1 MIFIVFDYLVN
12 GEADVSKLKVK
23 FKDSQITVKS
33 KLSKDEQINA
43 RELEILNSKIIRG
56 IMKPTVEADKKISYL
71 SPGGI
76 RLEDYLKKGI
86 SKNDFFL
93 VIAQILEA
101 VKSIGRNSFN
111 VNNLILNMKFVFVN
125 EMTHEL
131 HFVYQPIYS
140 SAISS
145 DLASFLYDVAYSVT
159 LALNEDYKC
168 VNDFIAYLKGLQAV
182 SVINIEK
189 YLLDVYPQIYKQVK
203 RQKYGQSEYLG
214 SFKNGKDIYYDM
226 DKRKKPANDYDSTS
240 LLNESDINDEA
251 TSLLDEGDIDEPTS
265 LLDESNDEATSLL
278 IDDED
283 EATSV
288 LIDDDEATS
297 LLSEGAQ
304 ISYPYL
310 MRKSSFDRT
319 DINKPVFRIGK
330 ERSYV
335 DYFVADNNAVSRI
348 HADIITKNNCCF
360 VKDENSTNGTYVNGS
375 RINPN
380 EEVQIF
386 DGDIITFAND
396 EFEFHM

>member
-1 MIFIVFDYLVN
+1 M
-12 GEADVSKLKVK
+12 SKLKVK
-23 FKDSQITVKS
+23 FKNSQITVKS

-43 RELEILNSKIIRG
+43 REVEILNSKIIRG
-56 IMKPTVEADKKISYL
+56 IMKPTVEGEKKLSYL

-76 RLEDYLKKGI
+76 KLEAYLKKGI
-86 SKNDFFL
+86 TKNDFFL

-111 VNNLILNMKFVFVN
+111 INNLILNMKYVFVN

-140 SAISS
+140 SAISL

-168 VNDFIAYLKGLQAV
+168 VNNFIAYLKGLQAV

-226 DKRKKPANDYDSTS
+226 DKRRKPAPDYDDPTS
-240 LLNESDINDEA
+240 LLNEGD
-251 TSLLDEGDIDEPTS
+251 LDDPTS
-265 LLDESNDEATSLL
+265 LLDE
-278 IDDED
+278 
-283 EATSV
+283 
-288 LIDDDEATS
+288 DEATS
-297 LLSEGAQ
+297 LLSDDEPTSLLSEGPQ
-304 ISYPYL
+304 ITYPYL
-310 MRKSSFDRT
+310 IRKNSFDRT

-335 DYFVADNNAVSRI
+335 DYFVANNNAISRI
-348 HADIITKNNCCF
+348 HADIITRNNCYF
-360 VKDENSTNGTYVNGS
+360 VKDENSTNGTYVNGNRLS
-375 RINPN
+375 PK
-380 EEVQIF
+380 EEVQVF
-386 DGDIITFAND
+386 DGDIITFANE
-396 EFEFHM
+396 EFEFHI

>member
-1 MIFIVFDYLVN
+1 M
-12 GEADVSKLKVK
+12 SKLKVK

-56 IMKPTVEADKKISYL
+56 IMKPTVEGEKKLSYL

-76 RLEDYLKKGI
+76 RLEAYLKKGI
-86 SKNDFFL
+86 TKNDFFL

-111 VNNLILNMKFVFVN
+111 INNLILNMKYVFVN

-168 VNDFIAYLKGLQAV
+168 VNNFIAYLKGLQAV
-182 SVINIEK
+182 SVVNIEK

-226 DKRKKPANDYDSTS
+226 DKRRKPAPLDDGDSTS
-240 LLNESDINDEA
+240 LLSEKNDKDEA
-251 TSLLDEGDIDEPTS
+251 TSLLMDDNTDIPTSILEEYDNNEPTSLLVEDEDEATSLLVDDEPTS
-265 LLDESNDEATSLL
+265 LL
-278 IDDED
+278 
-283 EATSV
+283 
-288 LIDDDEATS
+288 
-297 LLSEGAQ
+297 SEGPQ
-304 ISYPYL
+304 ITYPYL
-310 MRKSSFDRT
+310 IRKSSFDRT

-335 DYFVADNNAVSRI
+335 DCFVANNNAVSRI
-348 HADIITKNNCCF
+348 HADIITRNNCYF
-360 VKDENSTNGTYVNGS
+360 VKDENSTNGTYVNGNRLS
-375 RINPN
+375 PN
-380 EEVQIF
+380 EEVQVF
-386 DGDIITFAND
+386 DGDIITFANE

>member
-1 MIFIVFDYLVN
+1 M
-12 GEADVSKLKVK
+12 SKLKVK
-23 FKDSQITVKS
+23 FKNSQIPVKS

-43 RELEILNSKIIRG
+43 REVEILNSKIIRG
-56 IMKPTVEADKKISYL
+56 IMKPTVEGEKKLSYL

-76 RLEDYLKKGI
+76 KLEAYLKKGI
-86 SKNDFFL
+86 TKNDFFL

-111 VNNLILNMKFVFVN
+111 INNLILNMKYVFVN

-145 DLASFLYDVAYSVT
+145 DLAPFLYDVAYSVT

-168 VNDFIAYLKGLQAV
+168 VNNFIAYLKGLQAV

-226 DKRKKPANDYDSTS
+226 DKRRKPTPLADYDSAS
-240 LLNESDINDEA
+240 LFSEKNDKDEA
-251 TSLLDEGDIDEPTS
+251 TSLLMEDVKDTPTSLLDDDNNEPTS
-265 LLDESNDEATSLL
+265 LLVEDEDEATSLL
-278 IDDED
+278 IDDEP
-283 EATSV
+283 
-288 LIDDDEATS
+288 TS
-297 LLSEGAQ
+297 LLSEGPQ
-304 ISYPYL
+304 ITYPYL
-310 MRKSSFDRT
+310 IRKSSFDRT

-335 DYFVADNNAVSRI
+335 DCFVANNNAVSRI
-348 HADIITKNNCCF
+348 HADIITRNNCYF
-360 VKDENSTNGTYVNGS
+360 VKDENSTNGTYVNGNRLS
-375 RINPN
+375 PN
-380 EEVQIF
+380 EEVQVF
-386 DGDIITFAND
+386 DGDIITFAN
-396 EFEFHM
+396 EKFEFHI

>member
-1 MIFIVFDYLVN
+1 M
-12 GEADVSKLKVK
+12 SKLKVK
-23 FKDSQITVKS
+23 FKNSQITVKS

-56 IMKPTVEADKKISYL
+56 IMKPTVEGEKKLSYL

-76 RLEDYLKKGI
+76 RLEAYLKKGI
-86 SKNDFFL
+86 TKNDFFL

-111 VNNLILNMKFVFVN
+111 INNLILNMKYVFVN

-168 VNDFIAYLKGLQAV
+168 VNNFIAYLKGLQAV

-226 DKRKKPANDYDSTS
+226 DKRRKPAPLDDGDSTS
-240 LLNESDINDEA
+240 LLSEKNDKDEA
-251 TSLLDEGDIDEPTS
+251 TSLLMDDNTDIPTSILEEYDNNEPTSLLVEDEDEATSLLVDDEPTS
-265 LLDESNDEATSLL
+265 LL
-278 IDDED
+278 
-283 EATSV
+283 
-288 LIDDDEATS
+288 
-297 LLSEGAQ
+297 SEGPQ
-304 ISYPYL
+304 ITYPYL
-310 MRKSSFDRT
+310 IRKSSFDRT

-335 DYFVADNNAVSRI
+335 DCFVANNNAVSRI
-348 HADIITKNNCCF
+348 HADIITRNNCYF
-360 VKDENSTNGTYVNGS
+360 VKDENSTNGTYVNGNRLS
-375 RINPN
+375 PN
-380 EEVQIF
+380 EEVQVF
-386 DGDIITFAND
+386 DGDIITFANE
-396 EFEFHM
+396 EFEFHI

>member
-1 MIFIVFDYLVN
+1 MI

-23 FKDSQITVKS
+23 FKNSQITVKS

-43 RELEILNSKIIRG
+43 REVEILNSKIIRG
-56 IMKPTVEADKKISYL
+56 IMKPTVEGEKKLSYL

-76 RLEDYLKKGI
+76 KLEAYLKKGI
-86 SKNDFFL
+86 TKNDFFL

-111 VNNLILNMKFVFVN
+111 INNLILNMKYVFVN

-140 SAISS
+140 SAISL

-168 VNDFIAYLKGLQAV
+168 VNNFIAYLKGLQAV

-226 DKRKKPANDYDSTS
+226 DKRRKPAPDYDDPTS
-240 LLNESDINDEA
+240 LLNEGDIDDP
-251 TSLLDEGDIDEPTS
+251 TSLLNEGDLDDPTS
-265 LLDESNDEATSLL
+265 LLDE
-278 IDDED
+278 
-283 EATSV
+283 
-288 LIDDDEATS
+288 DEATS
-297 LLSEGAQ
+297 LLSDDEPTSLLSEGPQ
-304 ISYPYL
+304 ITYPYL
-310 MRKSSFDRT
+310 IRKNSFDRT

-335 DYFVADNNAVSRI
+335 DYFVANNNAISRI
-348 HADIITKNNCCF
+348 HADIITRNNCYF
-360 VKDENSTNGTYVNGS
+360 VKDENSTNGTYVNGNRLS
-375 RINPN
+375 PK
-380 EEVQIF
+380 EEVQVF
-386 DGDIITFAND
+386 DGDIITFANE
-396 EFEFHM
+396 EFEFHI

>member
-1 MIFIVFDYLVN
+1 M
-12 GEADVSKLKVK
+12 SKLKVK
-23 FKDSQITVKS
+23 FKNSQITVKS

-43 RELEILNSKIIRG
+43 REVEILNSKIIRG
-56 IMKPTVEADKKISYL
+56 IMKPTVEGEKKLSYL

-76 RLEDYLKKGI
+76 KLEAYLKKGI
-86 SKNDFFL
+86 TKNDFFL

-111 VNNLILNMKFVFVN
+111 INNLILNMKYVFVN

-145 DLASFLYDVAYSVT
+145 DLAPFLYDVAYSVT

-168 VNDFIAYLKGLQAV
+168 VNNFIAYLKGLQAV

-226 DKRKKPANDYDSTS
+226 DKRRKPTPLADDDSTS
-240 LLNESDINDEA
+240 LLSEKNDKDEVTSLLMEDVKDTP
-251 TSLLDEGDIDEPTS
+251 TSLLDDDNNEPTS
-265 LLDESNDEATSLL
+265 LLVEDEDEATSLL
-278 IDDED
+278 IDDE
-283 EATSV
+283 
-288 LIDDDEATS
+288 ATS
-297 LLSEGAQ
+297 LLSERPQ
-304 ISYPYL
+304 ITYPYL
-310 MRKSSFDRT
+310 IRKNSFDRM

-335 DYFVADNNAVSRI
+335 DYFVANNNAVSRI
-348 HADIITKNNCCF
+348 HADIITKNNSFF
-360 VKDENSTNGTYVNGS
+360 VKDENSTNGTYVNGNRLS
-375 RINPN
+375 PN
-380 EEVQIF
+380 EEVQVF
-386 DGDIITFAND
+386 DGDIITFANE
-396 EFEFHM
+396 EFEFHI

>member
-1 MIFIVFDYLVN
+1 M
-12 GEADVSKLKVK
+12 SKLKVK

-56 IMKPTVEADKKISYL
+56 IMKPTVEGEKKLSYL

-76 RLEDYLKKGI
+76 RLEAYLKKGI
-86 SKNDFFL
+86 TKNDFFL

-111 VNNLILNMKFVFVN
+111 INNLILNMKYVFVN

-168 VNDFIAYLKGLQAV
+168 VNNFIAYLKGLQAV

-226 DKRKKPANDYDSTS
+226 DKRRKPAPDYDDPTS
-240 LLNESDINDEA
+240 LLNEGDLDDPTSLLNEGDLDDPTSLLNEGDLDDP
-251 TSLLDEGDIDEPTS
+251 TSLLDEGDVDEPTS
-265 LLDESNDEATSLL
+265 LL
-278 IDDED
+278 
-283 EATSV
+283 
-288 LIDDDEATS
+288 
-297 LLSEGAQ
+297 SEGPQ
-304 ISYPYL
+304 ITYPYL
-310 MRKSSFDRT
+310 IRKSSFDRT

-335 DYFVADNNAVSRI
+335 DCFVANNNAVSRI
-348 HADIITKNNCCF
+348 HADIITRNNCYF
-360 VKDENSTNGTYVNGS
+360 VKDENSTNGTYVNGNRLS
-375 RINPN
+375 PN
-380 EEVQIF
+380 EEVQVF
-386 DGDIITFAND
+386 DGDIITFANE

>member
-1 MIFIVFDYLVN
+1 M
-12 GEADVSKLKVK
+12 SKLKVK
-23 FKDSQITVKS
+23 FKNSQITVKS

-43 RELEILNSKIIRG
+43 REVEILNSKIIRG
-56 IMKPTVEADKKISYL
+56 IMKPTVEGEKKLSYL

-76 RLEDYLKKGI
+76 KLEAYLKKGI
-86 SKNDFFL
+86 TKNDFFL

-111 VNNLILNMKFVFVN
+111 INNLILNMKYVFVN

-145 DLASFLYDVAYSVT
+145 DLAPFLYDVAYSVT

-168 VNDFIAYLKGLQAV
+168 VNNFIAYLKGLQAV

-226 DKRKKPANDYDSTS
+226 DKRRKPTPLADYDSTS
-240 LLNESDINDEA
+240 LLSEKNDKDEA
-251 TSLLDEGDIDEPTS
+251 TSLLMEDVMDTPTSLLDDDNNEPTS
-265 LLDESNDEATSLL
+265 LLVDDEDEATSLL
-278 IDDED
+278 IDDEP
-283 EATSV
+283 
-288 LIDDDEATS
+288 TS
-297 LLSEGAQ
+297 LLSEGPQ
-304 ISYPYL
+304 ITYPYL
-310 MRKSSFDRT
+310 IRKNSFDRT

-348 HADIITKNNCCF
+348 HADIITKNNSFF
-360 VKDENSTNGTYVNGS
+360 VKDENSTNGTYVNGNRLS
-375 RINPN
+375 PK
-380 EEVQIF
+380 EEVQVF
-386 DGDIITFAND
+386 DGDIITFANE
-396 EFEFHM
+396 EFEFHI

>member
-1 MIFIVFDYLVN
+1 M
-12 GEADVSKLKVK
+12 SKLKVK
-23 FKDSQITVKS
+23 FKNSQITVKS

-43 RELEILNSKIIRG
+43 REVEILNSKIIRG
-56 IMKPTVEADKKISYL
+56 IMKPTVEGEKKLSYL

-76 RLEDYLKKGI
+76 KLEAYLKKGI
-86 SKNDFFL
+86 TKNDFFL

-111 VNNLILNMKFVFVN
+111 INNLILNMKYVFVN

-226 DKRKKPANDYDSTS
+226 DKRRKPTPLADYDSTS
-240 LLNESDINDEA
+240 LLSEKNDKDEA
-251 TSLLDEGDIDEPTS
+251 TSLLMEDVKDTPTSLLDDDNNEPTS
-265 LLDESNDEATSLL
+265 LLVDDEDEATSLL
-278 IDDED
+278 IDDEP
-283 EATSV
+283 
-288 LIDDDEATS
+288 TS
-297 LLSEGAQ
+297 LLSEGPQ
-304 ISYPYL
+304 ITYPYL
-310 MRKSSFDRT
+310 IRKNSFDRM

-335 DYFVADNNAVSRI
+335 DCFVANNNAISRI
-348 HADIITKNNCCF
+348 HADIITKNNSFF
-360 VKDENSTNGTYVNGS
+360 VKDENSTNGTYVNGNRLS
-375 RINPN
+375 PN
-380 EEVQIF
+380 EEVQVF
-386 DGDIITFAND
+386 DGDIITFANE
-396 EFEFHM
+396 EFEFHI

>member
-1 MIFIVFDYLVN
+1 M
-12 GEADVSKLKVK
+12 SKLKVK

-56 IMKPTVEADKKISYL
+56 IMKPTVEGEKKLSYL

-76 RLEDYLKKGI
+76 RLEAYLKKGI
-86 SKNDFFL
+86 TKNDFFL

-111 VNNLILNMKFVFVN
+111 INNLILNMKYVFVN

-168 VNDFIAYLKGLQAV
+168 VNNFIAYLKGLQAV

-226 DKRKKPANDYDSTS
+226 DKRRKPAPLDDGDSTS
-240 LLNESDINDEA
+240 LLSEKNDK
-251 TSLLDEGDIDEPTS
+251 
-265 LLDESNDEATSLL
+265 DEATSLL
-278 IDDED
+278 IDDNTDTPTSILEEYDNNEPTSLLVEDED
-283 EATSV
+283 EATSLLV
-288 LIDDDEATS
+288 DDEATS
-297 LLSEGAQ
+297 LLSEGPQ
-304 ISYPYL
+304 ITYPYL
-310 MRKSSFDRT
+310 IRKSSFDRT

-335 DYFVADNNAVSRI
+335 DCFVANNNAVSRI
-348 HADIITKNNCCF
+348 HADIITRNNCYF
-360 VKDENSTNGTYVNGS
+360 VKDENSTNGTYVNGNRLS
-375 RINPN
+375 PN
-380 EEVQIF
+380 EEVQVF
-386 DGDIITFAND
+386 DGDIITFANE

>member
-1 MIFIVFDYLVN
+1 M
-12 GEADVSKLKVK
+12 SKLKVK

-56 IMKPTVEADKKISYL
+56 IMKPTVEGEKKLSYL

-76 RLEDYLKKGI
+76 RLEAYLKKGI
-86 SKNDFFL
+86 TKNDFFL

-111 VNNLILNMKFVFVN
+111 INNLILNMKYVFVN

-168 VNDFIAYLKGLQAV
+168 VNNFIAYLKGLQAV

-226 DKRKKPANDYDSTS
+226 DKRRKPAPLDDGDSTS
-240 LLNESDINDEA
+240 LLSEKNDKDEA
-251 TSLLDEGDIDEPTS
+251 TSLLMDDNTDIPTSILEEYDNNEPTS
-265 LLDESNDEATSLL
+265 LLVEDEDEATSLL
-278 IDDED
+278 VDDEP
-283 EATSV
+283 TF
-288 LIDDDEATS
+288 
-297 LLSEGAQ
+297 LLSEGPQ
-304 ISYPYL
+304 ITYPYL
-310 MRKSSFDRT
+310 IRKSSFDRT

-335 DYFVADNNAVSRI
+335 DCFVANNNAVSRI
-348 HADIITKNNCCF
+348 HADIITRNNCYF
-360 VKDENSTNGTYVNGS
+360 VKDENSTNGTYVNGNRLS
-375 RINPN
+375 PN
-380 EEVQIF
+380 EEVQVF
-386 DGDIITFAND
+386 DGDIITFANE
-396 EFEFHM
+396 EFEFHI

>member
-1 MIFIVFDYLVN
+1 M
-12 GEADVSKLKVK
+12 SKLKVK

-56 IMKPTVEADKKISYL
+56 IMKPTVEGEKKLSYL

-76 RLEDYLKKGI
+76 RLEAYLKKGI
-86 SKNDFFL
+86 TKNDFFL

-111 VNNLILNMKFVFVN
+111 INNLILNMKYVFVN

-168 VNDFIAYLKGLQAV
+168 VNNFIAYLKGLQAV

-226 DKRKKPANDYDSTS
+226 DKRRKPAPLDDGDSTS
-240 LLNESDINDEA
+240 LLSEKNDKDEA
-251 TSLLDEGDIDEPTS
+251 TSLLMDDNTDIPTSILEEYDNNEPTSLLVEDEDEATSLLVDDEPTS
-265 LLDESNDEATSLL
+265 LL
-278 IDDED
+278 
-283 EATSV
+283 
-288 LIDDDEATS
+288 
-297 LLSEGAQ
+297 SEGPQ
-304 ISYPYL
+304 ITYPYL
-310 MRKSSFDRT
+310 IRKSSFDRT

-335 DYFVADNNAVSRI
+335 DCFVANNNAVSRI
-348 HADIITKNNCCF
+348 HADIITRNNCYF
-360 VKDENSTNGTYVNGS
+360 VKDENSTNGTYVNS
-375 RINPN
+375 NRLSPN
-380 EEVQIF
+380 EEVQVF
-386 DGDIITFAND
+386 DGDIITFANE

>member
-1 MIFIVFDYLVN
+1 M
-12 GEADVSKLKVK
+12 SKLKVK
-23 FKDSQITVKS
+23 FKNSQITVKS

-43 RELEILNSKIIRG
+43 REVEILNSKIIRG
-56 IMKPTVEADKKISYL
+56 IMKPTVEGEKKLSYL

-76 RLEDYLKKGI
+76 KLEAYLKKGI
-86 SKNDFFL
+86 TKNDFFL

-111 VNNLILNMKFVFVN
+111 INNLILNMKYVFVN

-145 DLASFLYDVAYSVT
+145 DLAPFLYDVAYSVT

-168 VNDFIAYLKGLQAV
+168 VNNFIAYLKGLQAV

-226 DKRKKPANDYDSTS
+226 DKRRKPTPLADDDSTS
-240 LLNESDINDEA
+240 LLSEKNDKDEA
-251 TSLLDEGDIDEPTS
+251 TALLVEDD
-265 LLDESNDEATSLL
+265 DEATSLL
-278 IDDED
+278 IDDE
-283 EATSV
+283 ATSL
-288 LIDDDEATS
+288 LIDDEATS
-297 LLSEGAQ
+297 LLSDDEPTSLLSEGPQ
-304 ISYPYL
+304 ITYPYL
-310 MRKSSFDRT
+310 IRKSSFDRT

-335 DYFVADNNAVSRI
+335 DCFVANNNAISRI
-348 HADIITKNNCCF
+348 HADIITKNNSFF
-360 VKDENSTNGTYVNGS
+360 VKDENSTNGTYVNGNRLS
-375 RINPN
+375 PN
-380 EEVQIF
+380 EEVQVF
-386 DGDIITFAND
+386 DGDIITFANE
-396 EFEFHM
+396 EFEFHI

>member
-1 MIFIVFDYLVN
+1 M
-12 GEADVSKLKVK
+12 SKLKVK
-23 FKDSQITVKS
+23 FKNSQITVKS

-43 RELEILNSKIIRG
+43 REVEILNSKIIRG
-56 IMKPTVEADKKISYL
+56 IMKPTVEGEKKLSYL

-76 RLEDYLKKGI
+76 KLEAYLKKGI
-86 SKNDFFL
+86 TKNDFFL

-111 VNNLILNMKFVFVN
+111 INNLILNMKYVFVN

-145 DLASFLYDVAYSVT
+145 DLAPFLYDVAYSVT

-168 VNDFIAYLKGLQAV
+168 VNNFIAYLKGLQAV

-226 DKRKKPANDYDSTS
+226 DKRRKPTPLADYDSTS
-240 LLNESDINDEA
+240 LLFEKNDKDEA
-251 TSLLDEGDIDEPTS
+251 TSLLMEDVKDTPTSLLDDDNNEPTS
-265 LLDESNDEATSLL
+265 LLVDDEDEATSLL
-278 IDDED
+278 I
-283 EATSV
+283 
-288 LIDDDEATS
+288 DDEATS

-310 MRKSSFDRT
+310 IRKNSFDRM

-335 DYFVADNNAVSRI
+335 DCFVANNNAVSRI
-348 HADIITKNNCCF
+348 HADIITKNNSFF
-360 VKDENSTNGTYVNGS
+360 VKDENSTNGTYVNGNRLS
-375 RINPN
+375 PN
-380 EEVQIF
+380 EEVQVF
-386 DGDIITFAND
+386 DGDIITFANE
-396 EFEFHM
+396 EFEFHI

>member
-1 MIFIVFDYLVN
+1 M
-12 GEADVSKLKVK
+12 SKLKVK

-56 IMKPTVEADKKISYL
+56 IMKPTVEGEKKLSYL

-76 RLEDYLKKGI
+76 KLEAYLKKGI
-86 SKNDFFL
+86 TKNDFFL

-111 VNNLILNMKFVFVN
+111 INNLILNMKYVFVN

-145 DLASFLYDVAYSVT
+145 DLAPFLYDVAYSVT

-168 VNDFIAYLKGLQAV
+168 VNNFIAYLKGLQAV

-226 DKRKKPANDYDSTS
+226 DKRRKPTPLADYDSAS
-240 LLNESDINDEA
+240 LFSEKKDKDEA
-251 TSLLDEGDIDEPTS
+251 TSLLMEDVKDTPTSLLDDDNNEPTS
-265 LLDESNDEATSLL
+265 LLVEDEDEATSLL
-278 IDDED
+278 IDDE
-283 EATSV
+283 
-288 LIDDDEATS
+288 ATS
-297 LLSEGAQ
+297 LLSEGPQ
-304 ISYPYL
+304 ITYPYL
-310 MRKSSFDRT
+310 IRKSSFDRT

-335 DYFVADNNAVSRI
+335 DCFVANNNAVSRI
-348 HADIITKNNCCF
+348 HADIITRNNCYF
-360 VKDENSTNGTYVNGS
+360 VKDENSTNGTYVNGNRLS
-375 RINPN
+375 PN
-380 EEVQIF
+380 EEVQVF
-386 DGDIITFAND
+386 DGDIITFANE

>member
-1 MIFIVFDYLVN
+1 M
-12 GEADVSKLKVK
+12 SKLKVK
-23 FKDSQITVKS
+23 FKNSQITVKS

-43 RELEILNSKIIRG
+43 REVEILNSKIIRG
-56 IMKPTVEADKKISYL
+56 IMKPTVEGEKKLSYL

-76 RLEDYLKKGI
+76 KLEAYLKKGI
-86 SKNDFFL
+86 TKNDFFL

-111 VNNLILNMKFVFVN
+111 INNLILNMKYVFVN

-140 SAISS
+140 SAISL

-168 VNDFIAYLKGLQAV
+168 VNNFIAYLKGLQAV

-214 SFKNGKDIYYDM
+214 SFKNGKDIYYDI
-226 DKRKKPANDYDSTS
+226 DKRRKPTPLADYDSAS
-240 LLNESDINDEA
+240 LFSEKNDKDEA
-251 TSLLDEGDIDEPTS
+251 TSLLMEDVKDTPTSLLDDDNNEPTS
-265 LLDESNDEATSLL
+265 LLVEDEDEATSLL
-278 IDDED
+278 IDDEP
-283 EATSV
+283 
-288 LIDDDEATS
+288 TS
-297 LLSEGAQ
+297 LLSEGPQ
-304 ISYPYL
+304 ITYPYL
-310 MRKSSFDRT
+310 IRKSSFDRT

-335 DYFVADNNAVSRI
+335 DCFVANNNAVSRI
-348 HADIITKNNCCF
+348 HADIITRNNCYF
-360 VKDENSTNGTYVNGS
+360 VKDENSTNGTYVNGNRLS
-375 RINPN
+375 PN
-380 EEVQIF
+380 EEVQVF
-386 DGDIITFAND
+386 DGDIITFANE
-396 EFEFHM
+396 EFEFHI

>member
-1 MIFIVFDYLVN
+1 M
-12 GEADVSKLKVK
+12 SKLKVK
-23 FKDSQITVKS
+23 FKNSQITVKS

-43 RELEILNSKIIRG
+43 REVEILNSKIIRG
-56 IMKPTVEADKKISYL
+56 IMKPTVEGEKKLSYL

-76 RLEDYLKKGI
+76 KLEAYLKKGI
-86 SKNDFFL
+86 TKNDFFL

-111 VNNLILNMKFVFVN
+111 INNLILNMKYVFVN

-145 DLASFLYDVAYSVT
+145 DLAPFLYDVAYSVT

-168 VNDFIAYLKGLQAV
+168 VNNFIAYLKGLQAV

-226 DKRKKPANDYDSTS
+226 DKRRKPTPLADYDSAS
-240 LLNESDINDEA
+240 LFSEKNDKDEA
-251 TSLLDEGDIDEPTS
+251 TSLLMEDVKDTPTSLLDDDNNEPTS
-265 LLDESNDEATSLL
+265 LLVEDEDEATSLL
-278 IDDED
+278 IYDEP
-283 EATSV
+283 
-288 LIDDDEATS
+288 TS
-297 LLSEGAQ
+297 LLSEGPQ
-304 ISYPYL
+304 ITYPYL
-310 MRKSSFDRT
+310 IRKNSFDRM

-335 DYFVADNNAVSRI
+335 DYFVANNNAVSRI
-348 HADIITKNNCCF
+348 HADIITKNNSFF
-360 VKDENSTNGTYVNGS
+360 VKDENSTNGTYVNGNRLS
-375 RINPN
+375 PN
-380 EEVQIF
+380 EEVQVF
-386 DGDIITFAND
+386 DGDIITFANE
-396 EFEFHM
+396 EFEFHI

>member
-1 MIFIVFDYLVN
+1 M
-12 GEADVSKLKVK
+12 SKLKVK

-56 IMKPTVEADKKISYL
+56 IMKPTVEGEKKLSYL

-76 RLEDYLKKGI
+76 KLEAYLKKGI
-86 SKNDFFL
+86 TKNDFFL

-111 VNNLILNMKFVFVN
+111 INNLILNMKYVFVN

-145 DLASFLYDVAYSVT
+145 DLAPFLYDVAYSVT

-168 VNDFIAYLKGLQAV
+168 VNNFIAYLKGLQAV

-226 DKRKKPANDYDSTS
+226 DKRRKPTPLADYDSAS
-240 LLNESDINDEA
+240 LFSEKNDKDEA
-251 TSLLDEGDIDEPTS
+251 TSLLMEDVKDTPTSLLDDDNNEPTS
-265 LLDESNDEATSLL
+265 LLVEDEDEATSLL
-278 IDDED
+278 IDDE
-283 EATSV
+283 
-288 LIDDDEATS
+288 ATS
-297 LLSEGAQ
+297 LLSEGPQ
-304 ISYPYL
+304 ITYPYL
-310 MRKSSFDRT
+310 IRKNSFDRM

-335 DYFVADNNAVSRI
+335 DYFVANNNAVSRI
-348 HADIITKNNCCF
+348 HADIITKNNSFF
-360 VKDENSTNGTYVNGS
+360 VKDENSTNGTYVNGNRLS
-375 RINPN
+375 PN
-380 EEVQIF
+380 EEVQVF
-386 DGDIITFAND
+386 DGDIITFANE
-396 EFEFHM
+396 EFEFHI

>member
-1 MIFIVFDYLVN
+1 M
-12 GEADVSKLKVK
+12 SKLKVK

-56 IMKPTVEADKKISYL
+56 IMKPTVEGEKKLSYL

-76 RLEDYLKKGI
+76 RLEAYLKKGI
-86 SKNDFFL
+86 TKNDFFL

-111 VNNLILNMKFVFVN
+111 INNLILNMKYVFVN

-168 VNDFIAYLKGLQAV
+168 VNNFIAYLKGLQAV

-226 DKRKKPANDYDSTS
+226 DKRRKPAPDYDDPTS
-240 LLNESDINDEA
+240 LLNEGDIDDPTSLLNEGDLDDPTSLLNEGDLDDP
-251 TSLLDEGDIDEPTS
+251 TSLLDDGDIDEPTS
-265 LLDESNDEATSLL
+265 LL
-278 IDDED
+278 
-283 EATSV
+283 
-288 LIDDDEATS
+288 
-297 LLSEGAQ
+297 SEGPQ
-304 ISYPYL
+304 ITYPYL
-310 MRKSSFDRT
+310 IRKSSFDRT

-335 DYFVADNNAVSRI
+335 DCFVANNNAVSRI
-348 HADIITKNNCCF
+348 HADIITRNNCYF
-360 VKDENSTNGTYVNGS
+360 VKDENSTNGTYVNGNRLS
-375 RINPN
+375 PN
-380 EEVQIF
+380 EEVQVF
-386 DGDIITFAND
+386 DGDIITFANE

>member
-1 MIFIVFDYLVN
+1 M
-12 GEADVSKLKVK
+12 SKLKVK
-23 FKDSQITVKS
+23 FKNSQITVKS

-43 RELEILNSKIIRG
+43 REVEILNSKIIRG
-56 IMKPTVEADKKISYL
+56 IMKPTVEGEKKLSYL

-76 RLEDYLKKGI
+76 KLEAYLKKGI
-86 SKNDFFL
+86 TKNDFFL

-111 VNNLILNMKFVFVN
+111 INNLILNMKYVFVN

-140 SAISS
+140 SAISL

-168 VNDFIAYLKGLQAV
+168 VNNFIAYLKGLQAV

-226 DKRKKPANDYDSTS
+226 DKRRKPTPLADYDSTS
-240 LLNESDINDEA
+240 LLSEKNDKDEVTSLLMEDVKDTP
-251 TSLLDEGDIDEPTS
+251 TSLLDDDNNEPTS
-265 LLDESNDEATSLL
+265 LLVEDEDEATSLL
-278 IDDED
+278 IDDE
-283 EATSV
+283 
-288 LIDDDEATS
+288 ATS
-297 LLSEGAQ
+297 LLSEGPQ
-304 ISYPYL
+304 ITYPYL
-310 MRKSSFDRT
+310 IRKNSFDRM

-335 DYFVADNNAVSRI
+335 DYFVANNNAISRI
-348 HADIITKNNCCF
+348 HADIITKNNYFF
-360 VKDENSTNGTYVNGS
+360 VKDENSTNGTYVNGNRLS
-375 RINPN
+375 PN
-380 EEVQIF
+380 EEVQVF
-386 DGDIITFAND
+386 DGDIITFANE
-396 EFEFHM
+396 EFEFHI

>member
-1 MIFIVFDYLVN
+1 M
-12 GEADVSKLKVK
+12 SKLKVK
-23 FKDSQITVKS
+23 FKNSQITVKS

-56 IMKPTVEADKKISYL
+56 IMKPTVEGEKKLSYL

-76 RLEDYLKKGI
+76 KLEAYLKKGI
-86 SKNDFFL
+86 TKNDFFL

-111 VNNLILNMKFVFVN
+111 INNLILNMKYVFVN

-168 VNDFIAYLKGLQAV
+168 VNNFIAYLKGLQTV

-226 DKRKKPANDYDSTS
+226 DKRRKPTPLADYDSAS
-240 LLNESDINDEA
+240 LFSEKNDKDEA
-251 TSLLDEGDIDEPTS
+251 TSLLMEDVMDTPTSLLDDDNNEPTS
-265 LLDESNDEATSLL
+265 LLVEDEDEATSLL
-278 IDDED
+278 IDDE
-283 EATSV
+283 
-288 LIDDDEATS
+288 ATS
-297 LLSEGAQ
+297 LLSEGPQ
-304 ISYPYL
+304 ITYPYL
-310 MRKSSFDRT
+310 IRKNSFDRM

-335 DYFVADNNAVSRI
+335 DYFVANNNAVSRI
-348 HADIITKNNCCF
+348 HADIITKNNSFF
-360 VKDENSTNGTYVNGS
+360 VKDENSTNGTYVNGNRLS
-375 RINPN
+375 PN
-380 EEVQIF
+380 EEVQVF
-386 DGDIITFAND
+386 DGDIITFANE
-396 EFEFHM
+396 EFEFHI

>member
-1 MIFIVFDYLVN
+1 M
-12 GEADVSKLKVK
+12 SKLKVK
-23 FKDSQITVKS
+23 FKNSQITVKS

-43 RELEILNSKIIRG
+43 REVEILNSKIIRG
-56 IMKPTVEADKKISYL
+56 IMKPTVEGEKKLSYL

-76 RLEDYLKKGI
+76 KLEAYLKKGI
-86 SKNDFFL
+86 TKNDFFL

-111 VNNLILNMKFVFVN
+111 INNLILNMKYVFVN

-145 DLASFLYDVAYSVT
+145 DLAPFLYDVAYSVT

-168 VNDFIAYLKGLQAV
+168 VNNFIAYLKGLQAV

-226 DKRKKPANDYDSTS
+226 DKRRKPAPDYDDPTS
-240 LLNESDINDEA
+240 LLNEGDLDDP
-251 TSLLDEGDIDEPTS
+251 TSLLNEGDLDDPTS
-265 LLDESNDEATSLL
+265 LLDEDEATSLL
-278 IDDED
+278 IDDE
-283 EATSV
+283 
-288 LIDDDEATS
+288 ATS
-297 LLSEGAQ
+297 LLSEGPQ
-304 ISYPYL
+304 ITYPYL
-310 MRKSSFDRT
+310 IRKSSFDRT

-335 DYFVADNNAVSRI
+335 DCFVANNNAISRI
-348 HADIITKNNCCF
+348 HADIITKNNSFF
-360 VKDENSTNGTYVNGS
+360 VKDENSTNGTYVNGNRLS
-375 RINPN
+375 PK
-380 EEVQIF
+380 EEVQVF
-386 DGDIITFAND
+386 DGDIITFANE
-396 EFEFHM
+396 EFEFHI

>member
-1 MIFIVFDYLVN
+1 M
-12 GEADVSKLKVK
+12 SKLKVK

-56 IMKPTVEADKKISYL
+56 IMKPTVEGEKKLSYL

-76 RLEDYLKKGI
+76 RLEAYLKKGI
-86 SKNDFFL
+86 TKNDFFL

-111 VNNLILNMKFVFVN
+111 INNLILNMKYVFVN

-168 VNDFIAYLKGLQAV
+168 VNNFIAYLKGLQAV

-226 DKRKKPANDYDSTS
+226 DKRRKPAPLDDGDSTS
-240 LLNESDINDEA
+240 LLSEKNDKDEA
-251 TSLLDEGDIDEPTS
+251 TSLLMDDNTDIPTSILEEYDNNEPTSLLVEDEDEATSLLVDDEPTS
-265 LLDESNDEATSLL
+265 LL
-278 IDDED
+278 
-283 EATSV
+283 
-288 LIDDDEATS
+288 
-297 LLSEGAQ
+297 SEGPQ
-304 ISYPYL
+304 ITYPYL
-310 MRKSSFDRT
+310 IRKSSFDRT

-335 DYFVADNNAVSRI
+335 DCFVANNNAVSRI
-348 HADIITKNNCCF
+348 HADIITRNNCYF
-360 VKDENSTNGTYVNGS
+360 VKDENSTNGTYVNGNRLS
-375 RINPN
+375 PN
-380 EEVQIF
+380 EEVQVF
-386 DGDIITFAND
+386 DGDIITFANE

>member
-1 MIFIVFDYLVN
+1 M
-12 GEADVSKLKVK
+12 SKLKVK
-23 FKDSQITVKS
+23 FKDSKITVKS

-56 IMKPTVEADKKISYL
+56 IMKPTVEGEKKLSYL

-76 RLEDYLKKGI
+76 RLEAYLKKGI
-86 SKNDFFL
+86 TKNDFFL

-111 VNNLILNMKFVFVN
+111 INNLILNMKYVFVN

-168 VNDFIAYLKGLQAV
+168 VNNFIAYLKGLQAV

-226 DKRKKPANDYDSTS
+226 DKRRKPAPLDDGDSTS
-240 LLNESDINDEA
+240 LLSEKNDKDEA
-251 TSLLDEGDIDEPTS
+251 TSLLMDDNTDTPTSILEEYDNNEPTSLLVEDEDEATSLLVDDEPTS
-265 LLDESNDEATSLL
+265 LL
-278 IDDED
+278 
-283 EATSV
+283 
-288 LIDDDEATS
+288 
-297 LLSEGAQ
+297 SEGPQ
-304 ISYPYL
+304 ITYPYL
-310 MRKSSFDRT
+310 IRKSSFDRT

-335 DYFVADNNAVSRI
+335 DCFVANNNAVSRI
-348 HADIITKNNCCF
+348 HADIITRNNCYF
-360 VKDENSTNGTYVNGS
+360 VKDENSTNGTYVNGNRLS
-375 RINPN
+375 PN
-380 EEVQIF
+380 EEVQVF
-386 DGDIITFAND
+386 DGDIITFANE

>member
-1 MIFIVFDYLVN
+1 M
-12 GEADVSKLKVK
+12 SKLKVK
-23 FKDSQITVKS
+23 FKNSQITVKS

-43 RELEILNSKIIRG
+43 REVEILNSKIIRG
-56 IMKPTVEADKKISYL
+56 IMKPTVEGEKKLSYL

-76 RLEDYLKKGI
+76 KLEAYLKKGI
-86 SKNDFFL
+86 TKNDFFL

-111 VNNLILNMKFVFVN
+111 INNLILNMKYVFVN

-145 DLASFLYDVAYSVT
+145 DLAPFLYDVAYSVT

-168 VNDFIAYLKGLQAV
+168 VNNFIAYLKGLQAV

-226 DKRKKPANDYDSTS
+226 DKRRKPAPDYDDPTSLFEGDLDDPTS
-240 LLNESDINDEA
+240 LLNEGD
-251 TSLLDEGDIDEPTS
+251 LDDPTS
-265 LLDESNDEATSLL
+265 LLDEDEATSLL
-278 IDDED
+278 IDDEP
-283 EATSV
+283 
-288 LIDDDEATS
+288 TS
-297 LLSEGAQ
+297 LLSEGPQ
-304 ISYPYL
+304 ITYPYL
-310 MRKSSFDRT
+310 IRKNSFDRM

-335 DYFVADNNAVSRI
+335 DYFVANNNAISRI
-348 HADIITKNNCCF
+348 HADIITKNNSFF
-360 VKDENSTNGTYVNGS
+360 VKDENSTNGTYVNGN
-375 RINPN
+375 RLTPN
-380 EEVQIF
+380 EEVQVF
-386 DGDIITFAND
+386 DGDIITFANE
-396 EFEFHM
+396 EFEFHI

>member
-1 MIFIVFDYLVN
+1 M
-12 GEADVSKLKVK
+12 SKLKVK
-23 FKDSQITVKS
+23 FKNSQITVKS

-43 RELEILNSKIIRG
+43 REVEILNSKIIRG
-56 IMKPTVEADKKISYL
+56 IMKPTVEGEKKLSYL

-76 RLEDYLKKGI
+76 KLEAYLKKGI
-86 SKNDFFL
+86 TKNDFFL

-111 VNNLILNMKFVFVN
+111 INNLILNMKYVFVN

-145 DLASFLYDVAYSVT
+145 DLAPFLYDVAYSVT

-168 VNDFIAYLKGLQAV
+168 VNNFIAYLKGLQAV

-226 DKRKKPANDYDSTS
+226 DKRRKPDPDYDDPTSLLEGDLDDPTS
-240 LLNESDINDEA
+240 LLNEGD
-251 TSLLDEGDIDEPTS
+251 LDDPTS
-265 LLDESNDEATSLL
+265 LLDE
-278 IDDED
+278 
-283 EATSV
+283 
-288 LIDDDEATS
+288 DEATS
-297 LLSEGAQ
+297 LLSDDEPTSLLSEGPQ
-304 ISYPYL
+304 ITYPYL
-310 MRKSSFDRT
+310 IRKSSFDRT

-335 DYFVADNNAVSRI
+335 DCFVANNNAISRI
-348 HADIITKNNCCF
+348 HADIITKNNSFF
-360 VKDENSTNGTYVNGS
+360 VKDENSTNGTYVNGNRLS
-375 RINPN
+375 PN
-380 EEVQIF
+380 EEVQVF
-386 DGDIITFAND
+386 DGDIITFANE
-396 EFEFHM
+396 EFEFHI

>member
-1 MIFIVFDYLVN
+1 M
-12 GEADVSKLKVK
+12 SKLKVK
-23 FKDSQITVKS
+23 FKNSQITVKS

-43 RELEILNSKIIRG
+43 REVEILNSKIIRG
-56 IMKPTVEADKKISYL
+56 IMKPTVEGEKKLSYL

-76 RLEDYLKKGI
+76 KLEAYLKKGI
-86 SKNDFFL
+86 TKNDFFL

-111 VNNLILNMKFVFVN
+111 INNLILNMKYVFVN

-145 DLASFLYDVAYSVT
+145 DLAPFLYDVAYSVT

-168 VNDFIAYLKGLQAV
+168 VNNFIAYLKGLQAV

-226 DKRKKPANDYDSTS
+226 DKRRKPTPLADDDSTS
-240 LLNESDINDEA
+240 LLSEKNDKDEVTSLLMEDVKDTP
-251 TSLLDEGDIDEPTS
+251 TSLLDDDNNEPTS
-265 LLDESNDEATSLL
+265 LLVEDEDEATSLL
-278 IDDED
+278 IDDE
-283 EATSV
+283 
-288 LIDDDEATS
+288 ATS
-297 LLSEGAQ
+297 LLSEGPQ
-304 ISYPYL
+304 ITYPYL
-310 MRKSSFDRT
+310 IRKNSFDRM

-335 DYFVADNNAVSRI
+335 DYFVANNNAVSRI
-348 HADIITKNNCCF
+348 HADIITKNNSFF
-360 VKDENSTNGTYVNGS
+360 VKDENSTNGTYVNGNRLS
-375 RINPN
+375 PN
-380 EEVQIF
+380 EEVQVF
-386 DGDIITFAND
+386 DGDIITFANE
-396 EFEFHM
+396 EFEFHI

>member
-1 MIFIVFDYLVN
+1 M
-12 GEADVSKLKVK
+12 SKLKVK
-23 FKDSQITVKS
+23 FKNSQITVKS

-43 RELEILNSKIIRG
+43 REVEILNSKIIRG
-56 IMKPTVEADKKISYL
+56 IMKPTVEGEKKLSYL

-76 RLEDYLKKGI
+76 KLEAYLKKGI
-86 SKNDFFL
+86 TKNDFFL

-111 VNNLILNMKFVFVN
+111 INNLILNMKYVFVN

-145 DLASFLYDVAYSVT
+145 DLAPFLYDVAYSVT

-168 VNDFIAYLKGLQAV
+168 VNNFIAYLKGLQAV

-226 DKRKKPANDYDSTS
+226 DKRRKPTPLADYDSAS
-240 LLNESDINDEA
+240 LFSEKNDKDEA
-251 TSLLDEGDIDEPTS
+251 TSLLMEDVKDTPTSLLDDDNNEPTS
-265 LLDESNDEATSLL
+265 LLVEDEDEATSLL
-278 IDDED
+278 IDDE
-283 EATSV
+283 
-288 LIDDDEATS
+288 ATS
-297 LLSEGAQ
+297 LLSEGPQ
-304 ISYPYL
+304 ITYPYL
-310 MRKSSFDRT
+310 IRKNSFDRM

-335 DYFVADNNAVSRI
+335 DYFVANNNAVSRI
-348 HADIITKNNCCF
+348 HADIITKNNSFF
-360 VKDENSTNGTYVNGS
+360 VKDENSTNGTYVNGNRLS
-375 RINPN
+375 PN
-380 EEVQIF
+380 EEVQVF
-386 DGDIITFAND
+386 DGDIITFANE
-396 EFEFHM
+396 EFEFHI

>member
-1 MIFIVFDYLVN
+1 M
-12 GEADVSKLKVK
+12 SKLKVK

-56 IMKPTVEADKKISYL
+56 IMKPTVEGEKKLSYL

-76 RLEDYLKKGI
+76 RLEAYLKKGI
-86 SKNDFFL
+86 TKNDFFL

-111 VNNLILNMKFVFVN
+111 INNLILNMKYVFVN

-168 VNDFIAYLKGLQAV
+168 VNNFIAYLKGLQAV

-226 DKRKKPANDYDSTS
+226 DKRRKPAPLDDGDSTS
-240 LLNESDINDEA
+240 LLSEKNDKDEA
-251 TSLLDEGDIDEPTS
+251 TSLLMDDNTDIPTSILEEYDNNEPTSLLVEDEDEATSLLVDDEPTS
-265 LLDESNDEATSLL
+265 LL
-278 IDDED
+278 
-283 EATSV
+283 
-288 LIDDDEATS
+288 
-297 LLSEGAQ
+297 SEGPQ
-304 ISYPYL
+304 ITYPYL
-310 MRKSSFDRT
+310 IRKSNFDRT

-335 DYFVADNNAVSRI
+335 DYFVANNNAVSRI
-348 HADIITKNNCCF
+348 HADIITRNNCYF
-360 VKDENSTNGTYVNGS
+360 VKDENSTNGTYVNGNRLS
-375 RINPN
+375 PN
-380 EEVQIF
+380 EEVQVF
-386 DGDIITFAND
+386 DGDIITFANE

>member
-1 MIFIVFDYLVN
+1 M
-12 GEADVSKLKVK
+12 SKLKVK
-23 FKDSQITVKS
+23 FKNSQITVKS

-43 RELEILNSKIIRG
+43 REVEILNSKIIRG
-56 IMKPTVEADKKISYL
+56 IMKPTVEREKKLSYL

-76 RLEDYLKKGI
+76 KLEAYLKKGI
-86 SKNDFFL
+86 TKNDFFL

-111 VNNLILNMKFVFVN
+111 INNLILNMKYVFVN

-145 DLASFLYDVAYSVT
+145 DLAPFLYDVAYSVT

-168 VNDFIAYLKGLQAV
+168 VNNFIAYLKGLQAV

-226 DKRKKPANDYDSTS
+226 DKRRKPAPDYDDPTSLLEGDLDDPTS
-240 LLNESDINDEA
+240 LLNEGD
-251 TSLLDEGDIDEPTS
+251 LDDPTS
-265 LLDESNDEATSLL
+265 LLDEDEATSLL
-278 IDDED
+278 IDDEP
-283 EATSV
+283 
-288 LIDDDEATS
+288 TS
-297 LLSEGAQ
+297 LLSEGPQ
-304 ISYPYL
+304 ITYPYL
-310 MRKSSFDRT
+310 IRKNSFDRM

-335 DYFVADNNAVSRI
+335 DYFVANNNAISRI
-348 HADIITKNNCCF
+348 HADIITKNNSFF
-360 VKDENSTNGTYVNGS
+360 VKDENSTNGTYVNGN
-375 RINPN
+375 RLTPN
-380 EEVQIF
+380 EEVQVF
-386 DGDIITFAND
+386 DGDIITFANE
-396 EFEFHM
+396 EFEFHI

>member
-1 MIFIVFDYLVN
+1 M
-12 GEADVSKLKVK
+12 SKLKVK
-23 FKDSQITVKS
+23 FKNSQITVKS

-43 RELEILNSKIIRG
+43 REVEILNSKIIRG
-56 IMKPTVEADKKISYL
+56 IMKPTVEGEKKLSYL

-76 RLEDYLKKGI
+76 KLEAYLKKGI
-86 SKNDFFL
+86 TKNDFFL

-111 VNNLILNMKFVFVN
+111 INNLILNMKYVFVN

-145 DLASFLYDVAYSVT
+145 DLAPFLYDVAYSVT

-168 VNDFIAYLKGLQAV
+168 VNNFIAYLTGLQAV

-189 YLLDVYPQIYKQVK
+189 YLLDVYPQIYKKVK

-226 DKRKKPANDYDSTS
+226 DKRRKPTPLADYDSTS
-240 LLNESDINDEA
+240 LLSEKNDKDEA
-251 TSLLDEGDIDEPTS
+251 TSLLMEDVMDTPTSLLDDDNNEPTS
-265 LLDESNDEATSLL
+265 LLVDDEDEATSLL
-278 IDDED
+278 IDDEP
-283 EATSV
+283 
-288 LIDDDEATS
+288 TS
-297 LLSEGAQ
+297 LLSEGPQ
-304 ISYPYL
+304 ITYPYL
-310 MRKSSFDRT
+310 IRKNSFDRT

-348 HADIITKNNCCF
+348 HADIITKNNSFF
-360 VKDENSTNGTYVNGS
+360 VKDENSTNGTYVNGNRLS
-375 RINPN
+375 PK
-380 EEVQIF
+380 EEVQVF
-386 DGDIITFAND
+386 DGDIITFANE
-396 EFEFHM
+396 EFEFHI

>member
-1 MIFIVFDYLVN
+1 M
-12 GEADVSKLKVK
+12 SKLKVK
-23 FKDSQITVKS
+23 FKNSQITVKS

-43 RELEILNSKIIRG
+43 REVEILNSKIIRG
-56 IMKPTVEADKKISYL
+56 IMKPTVEGEKKLSYL

-76 RLEDYLKKGI
+76 KLEAYLKKGI
-86 SKNDFFL
+86 TKNDFFL

-111 VNNLILNMKFVFVN
+111 INNLILNMKYVFVN

-168 VNDFIAYLKGLQAV
+168 VNNFIAYLKGLQAV

-226 DKRKKPANDYDSTS
+226 DKRRKPTPLADYDSTS
-240 LLNESDINDEA
+240 LLFEKNDKDEA
-251 TSLLDEGDIDEPTS
+251 TSLLIEDVKDTPTSLLDDDNNEPTS
-265 LLDESNDEATSLL
+265 LLVEDEDEATSLL
-278 IDDED
+278 IDDEP
-283 EATSV
+283 
-288 LIDDDEATS
+288 TS
-297 LLSEGAQ
+297 LLSEGPQ
-304 ISYPYL
+304 ITYPYL
-310 MRKSSFDRT
+310 IRKNSFDRM

-348 HADIITKNNCCF
+348 HADIITKNNSFF
-360 VKDENSTNGTYVNGS
+360 VKDENSTNGTYVNGNRLS
-375 RINPN
+375 PK
-380 EEVQIF
+380 EEVQVF
-386 DGDIITFAND
+386 DGDIITFANE
-396 EFEFHM
+396 EFEFHI

>member
-1 MIFIVFDYLVN
+1 M
-12 GEADVSKLKVK
+12 SKLKVK
-23 FKDSQITVKS
+23 FKNSQITVKS

-43 RELEILNSKIIRG
+43 REVEILNSKIIRG
-56 IMKPTVEADKKISYL
+56 IMKPTVEGEKKLSYL

-76 RLEDYLKKGI
+76 KLEAYLKKGI
-86 SKNDFFL
+86 TKNDFFL

-111 VNNLILNMKFVFVN
+111 INNLILNMKYVFVN

-140 SAISS
+140 SAISL

-168 VNDFIAYLKGLQAV
+168 VNNFIAYLKGLQAV

-226 DKRKKPANDYDSTS
+226 DKRRKPTPLADYDSAS
-240 LLNESDINDEA
+240 LFSEKNDKDEA
-251 TSLLDEGDIDEPTS
+251 TSLLMEDVKDTPTSLLDDDNNEPTS
-265 LLDESNDEATSLL
+265 LLVEDEDEATSLL
-278 IDDED
+278 IDDE
-283 EATSV
+283 
-288 LIDDDEATS
+288 ATS
-297 LLSEGAQ
+297 LLSEGPQ
-304 ISYPYL
+304 ITYPYL
-310 MRKSSFDRT
+310 IRKNSFDRM

-335 DYFVADNNAVSRI
+335 DYFVANNNAVSRI
-348 HADIITKNNCCF
+348 HADIITKNNSFF
-360 VKDENSTNGTYVNGS
+360 VKDENSTNGTYVNGNRLS
-375 RINPN
+375 PN
-380 EEVQIF
+380 EEVQVF
-386 DGDIITFAND
+386 DGDIITFANE
-396 EFEFHM
+396 EFEFHI

>member
-1 MIFIVFDYLVN
+1 MI

-23 FKDSQITVKS
+23 FKNSQITVKS

-43 RELEILNSKIIRG
+43 REVEILNSKIIRG
-56 IMKPTVEADKKISYL
+56 IMKPTVEGEKKLSYL

-76 RLEDYLKKGI
+76 KLEAYLKKGI
-86 SKNDFFL
+86 TKNDFFL

-111 VNNLILNMKFVFVN
+111 INNLILNMKYVFVN

-140 SAISS
+140 SAISL

-168 VNDFIAYLKGLQAV
+168 VNNFIAYLKGLQAV

-226 DKRKKPANDYDSTS
+226 DKRRKPDPDYDDPTSLLEGDLDDPTS
-240 LLNESDINDEA
+240 LLNEGD
-251 TSLLDEGDIDEPTS
+251 LDDPTS
-265 LLDESNDEATSLL
+265 LLDE
-278 IDDED
+278 
-283 EATSV
+283 
-288 LIDDDEATS
+288 DEATS
-297 LLSEGAQ
+297 LLSDDEPTSLLSEGPQ
-304 ISYPYL
+304 ITYPYL
-310 MRKSSFDRT
+310 IRKSSFDRT

-335 DYFVADNNAVSRI
+335 DCFVANNNAISRI
-348 HADIITKNNCCF
+348 HADIITKNNSFF
-360 VKDENSTNGTYVNGS
+360 VKDENSTNGTYVNGNRLS
-375 RINPN
+375 PN
-380 EEVQIF
+380 EEVQVF
-386 DGDIITFAND
+386 DGDIITFANE
-396 EFEFHM
+396 EFEFHI

>member
-1 MIFIVFDYLVN
+1 MI

-23 FKDSQITVKS
+23 FKNSQITVKS

-43 RELEILNSKIIRG
+43 REVEILNSKIIRG
-56 IMKPTVEADKKISYL
+56 IMKPTVEGEKKLSYL

-76 RLEDYLKKGI
+76 KLEAYLKKGI
-86 SKNDFFL
+86 TKNDFFL

-111 VNNLILNMKFVFVN
+111 INNLILNMKYVFVN

-168 VNDFIAYLKGLQAV
+168 VNNFIAYLKGLQAV

-214 SFKNGKDIYYDM
+214 SLKNGKDIYYDM
-226 DKRKKPANDYDSTS
+226 DKRRKPTPLADDDSTS
-240 LLNESDINDEA
+240 LLSEKNDKDEA
-251 TSLLDEGDIDEPTS
+251 TALLVEDDDEV
-265 LLDESNDEATSLL
+265 TSLL
-278 IDDED
+278 I
-283 EATSV
+283 
-288 LIDDDEATS
+288 DDEATS
-297 LLSEGAQ
+297 LLSDDEPTSLLSEGPQ
-304 ISYPYL
+304 ITYPYL
-310 MRKSSFDRT
+310 IRKSSFDRT

-335 DYFVADNNAVSRI
+335 DCFVANNNAISRI
-348 HADIITKNNCCF
+348 HADIITKNNSFF
-360 VKDENSTNGTYVNGS
+360 VKDENSTNGTYVNGNRLS
-375 RINPN
+375 PK
-380 EEVQIF
+380 EEVQVF
-386 DGDIITFAND
+386 DGDIITFANE
-396 EFEFHM
+396 EFEFHI

>member
-1 MIFIVFDYLVN
+1 M
-12 GEADVSKLKVK
+12 SKLKVK
-23 FKDSQITVKS
+23 FKNSQITVKS

-43 RELEILNSKIIRG
+43 REVEILNSKIIRG
-56 IMKPTVEADKKISYL
+56 IMKPTVEGEKKLSYL

-76 RLEDYLKKGI
+76 KLEAYLKKGI
-86 SKNDFFL
+86 TKNDFFL

-111 VNNLILNMKFVFVN
+111 INNLILNMKYVFVN

-168 VNDFIAYLKGLQAV
+168 VNNFIAYLKGLQAV

-226 DKRKKPANDYDSTS
+226 DKRRKPTPLADDDSTS
-240 LLNESDINDEA
+240 LLSEKNDKDEA
-251 TSLLDEGDIDEPTS
+251 TSLLVEDDDEVTS
-265 LLDESNDEATSLL
+265 LLVE
-278 IDDED
+278 
-283 EATSV
+283 
-288 LIDDDEATS
+288 DDDEATS
-297 LLSEGAQ
+297 LLSDDEPTALLSEGPQ
-304 ISYPYL
+304 ITYPYL
-310 MRKSSFDRT
+310 IRKSSFDRT

-335 DYFVADNNAVSRI
+335 DYFVANNNAVSRI
-348 HADIITKNNCCF
+348 HADIITKNNSFF
-360 VKDENSTNGTYVNGS
+360 VKDENSTNGTYVNGNRLS
-375 RINPN
+375 PN
-380 EEVQIF
+380 EEVQVF
-386 DGDIITFAND
+386 DGDIITFANE
-396 EFEFHM
+396 EFEFHI

>member
-1 MIFIVFDYLVN
+1 M
-12 GEADVSKLKVK
+12 SKLKVK

-56 IMKPTVEADKKISYL
+56 IMKPTVEGEKKLSYL

-76 RLEDYLKKGI
+76 RLEAYLKKGI
-86 SKNDFFL
+86 TKNDFFL

-111 VNNLILNMKFVFVN
+111 INNLILNMKYVFVN

-168 VNDFIAYLKGLQAV
+168 VNNFIAYLKGLQAV

-226 DKRKKPANDYDSTS
+226 DKRRKPAPLDDGDSTS
-240 LLNESDINDEA
+240 LLSEKNDKDEA
-251 TSLLDEGDIDEPTS
+251 TSLLMDDNTDIPTSILEEYDNNEPTSLLVEDEDEATSLLVDDEPTS
-265 LLDESNDEATSLL
+265 LL
-278 IDDED
+278 
-283 EATSV
+283 
-288 LIDDDEATS
+288 
-297 LLSEGAQ
+297 SEGPQ
-304 ISYPYL
+304 ITYPYL
-310 MRKSSFDRT
+310 IRKNSFDRT

-335 DYFVADNNAVSRI
+335 DYFVANNNAVSRI
-348 HADIITKNNCCF
+348 HADIITRNNCYF
-360 VKDENSTNGTYVNGS
+360 VKDENSTNGTYVNGNRLS
-375 RINPN
+375 PN
-380 EEVQIF
+380 EEVQVF
-386 DGDIITFAND
+386 DGDIITFANE